1 MKRDEFIQL
10 IFFKKE
16 IDTEIVKLS
25 KDIDNFPLAYS
36 IVNAIAGQTVLIKNL
51 LDPKL
56 YGEIDLSLGEIK
68 RLCIENN
75 KLIREEGIKFLN
87 DLARVSRVS
96 FKFEEKKELENNTLE
111 NIIIG
116 IDLGTTNTVISFARE
131 KNVEVIP
138 LRNGERMLPSV
149 VSVNK
154 KKKFDVGTIA
164 LNQRVLNPK
173 DTFFSVKRFIGRRS
187 DEMKDYVKDYP
198 YKINVD
204 EDKVKIY
211 SPKLK
216 RKLECEEITAQI
228 LIKAKRDAEAYL
240 KKDIKKCIITVP
252 AYFDSNQRNATKKA
266 ALIAGFEKVEKLLDE
281 PTAAAFAYEIE
292 SKSKTKTSNTI
303 VCDLGGGTFDIS
315 LVKKIGVNAN
325 SVSTIATKGDRYLG
339 GDDYTNLLMKKIKE
353 LIIKENNQTEFNPSI
368 DAVIRNEVL
377 KAKHSLSLKEE
388 VEIQIPFLMTKDK
401 ESFNFEYTLTRK
413 IFNTFTSPL
422 TKKIEGVLK
431 KFLNLKKVANQKISK
446 VVVVGGAS
454 RMPVYLELI
463 EKLTGFKP
471 QIDLNPD
478 EIISKGAALYS
489 ELCLNE
495 DSSNLIIGVNPIS
508 LGTTVVTDEGVDGV
522 FDILIPANT
531 PLPVRRTEEYTT
543 TIDYQ
548 KAVCIEVCQG
558 ERKFSKDN
566 ILLGYFTLEN
576 LQKAKK
582 GVPKFDTT
590 FELDNNGILKV
601 YSVDKK
607 TKSTN
612 SITIEDSIDL
622 TDEEIER
629 FREIADHMSEQD
641 ENEFHKQKKINHL
654 SIFKEIFDDI
664 KNPNLTDKDKIRIER
679 IDEVLKTEDVSIVEL
694 NILIRFLRLIIEIN
708 QVFGDED

>member
-1 MKRDEFIQL
+1 MNREEFIQL
-10 IFFKKE
+10 ILFKKE
-16 IDTEIVKLS
+16 IDSEIVKLS
-25 KDIDNFPLAYS
+25 KEINDFPLAYS
-36 IVNAIAGQTVLIKNL
+36 IINAIDGQSVLIKNL

-75 KLIREEGIKFLN
+75 KLIKEEGSRFLN
-87 DLARVSRVS
+87 DLARVSRVNY
-96 FKFEEKKELENNTLE
+96 KFQEKEELENNPEE
-111 NIIIG
+111 NIILG
-116 IDLGTTNTVISFARE
+116 IDLGTTNTVISYARG

-138 LRNGERMLPSV
+138 LRNGERILPSV

-154 KKKFDVGTIA
+154 KKKFDVGIIA
-164 LNQRVLNPK
+164 SNQKVLNPK

-187 DEMKDYVKDYP
+187 YEMKSYVTDYP
-198 YKINVD
+198 YKIDVN

-211 SPKLK
+211 SPRLK
-216 RKLECEEITAQI
+216 RKLECEEIIAQI
-228 LIKAKRDAEAYL
+228 LIKAKKDAEAYL

-252 AYFDSNQRNATKKA
+252 AYFDSNQRNATQKA
-266 ALIAGFEKVEKLLDE
+266 ALIAGFKKVEKLFDE

-292 SKSKTKTSNTI
+292 SKIKTKTSNTI

-315 LVKKIGVNAN
+315 LVNKIGVNAN
-325 SVSTIATKGDRYLG
+325 SVSVTATKGDRYLG
-339 GDDYTNLLMKKIKE
+339 GDDYTNLLVKKIKE
-353 LIIKENNQTEFNPSI
+353 LIKIENNQTEFNPSI
-368 DAVIRNEVL
+368 DAVIRNEAL

-388 VEIQIPFLMTKDK
+388 VEIQIPFLITKDK

-413 IFNTFTSPL
+413 NFNEFTSSL
-422 TKKIEGVLK
+422 TIKIERKLK
-431 KFLNLKKVANQKISK
+431 DFLNLKKVASQKISK

-478 EIISKGAALYS
+478 EIISKGAALYG

-508 LGTTVVTDEGVDGV
+508 LGTTVETYEGVNGV
-522 FDILIPANT
+522 FDVLIPANT

-543 TIDYQ
+543 VIDYQ
-548 KAVCIEVCQG
+548 EGVNIDICQG
-558 ERKFSKDN
+558 ERIFSKDN
-566 ILLGYFTLEN
+566 ILLGSFN
-576 LQKAKK
+576 LVNIQKAKK
-582 GVPKFDTT
+582 GVPKFDIT
-590 FELDNNGILKV
+590 FELDSDGILKA

-607 TKSTN
+607 TKSASSLIIKN
-612 SITIEDSIDL
+612 SIDL

-629 FREIADHMSEQD
+629 FRKIADKMSEQD
-641 ENEFHKQKKINHL
+641 ESDFHTIKLLSHL
-654 SIFKEIFDDI
+654 SILKEIFDDL
-664 KNPNLTDKDKIRIER
+664 KDPKLTDEDNSRIQRIE
-679 IDEVLKTEDVSIVEL
+679 EVLKTGNATIEEL
-694 NILIRFLRLIIEIN
+694 NILIRYLRLLIEMN
-708 QVFGDED
+708 QFFGDED